1 MKDVIIKK
9 QTLKHP
15 IELVW
20 KAITEQE
27 EISTWFISADFK
39 AAEGYK
45 YTFTAPKEQDCTQI
59 KGEVKSA
66 NPYELVYTWIVQGTE
81 TETTVRWNLVETKE
95 GTELTLEHSGISNYP
110 DENTALSMFNS
121 FNGGWDNCIIMLE
134 THLKKSVNV

>member
-9 QTLKHP
+9 QKLNHS
-15 IELVW
+15 IESVW

-39 AAEGYK
+39 ATPGYQ
-45 YTFTAPKEQDCTQI
+45 YTFTAPAEQDCTQI

-66 NPYELVYTWIVQGTE
+66 KPYELIYTWIVAGTE
-81 TETTVRWNLVETKE
+81 TETTVRWNLIELDG

-110 DENTALSMFNS
+110 DQDTALAMFTS
-121 FNGGWDNCIIMLE
+121 FNGGWDNCVSMLE
-134 THLKKSVNV
+134 KHLKETVNG